1 MTSHHPIAGSK
12 FSNATLR
19 RLTKKGIFLISST
32 WIPGADGSFA
42 NGETAF
48 LVSDGR
54 LLTVLQ
60 VLKLAA

>member
-1 MTSHHPIAGSK
+1 MNSHHPIAGSK

-19 RLTKKGIFLISST
+19 RLAKKRIFLVSST

-48 LVSDGR
+48 LLSDGTMR
-54 LLTVLQ
+54 SLMQ
-60 VLKLAA
+60 VLEIAK

>member
-19 RLTKKGIFLISST
+19 RLAKKQIFLVSST

-54 LLTVLQ
+54 LLRALE

>member
-1 MTSHHPIAGSK
+1 MTSHHLIAGAK
-12 FSNATLR
+12 FSNSTLR
-19 RLTKKGIFLISST
+19 RLAKKGIFIASST
-32 WIPGADGSFA
+32 WITGADGSFA

-54 LLTVLQ
+54 LLTALE